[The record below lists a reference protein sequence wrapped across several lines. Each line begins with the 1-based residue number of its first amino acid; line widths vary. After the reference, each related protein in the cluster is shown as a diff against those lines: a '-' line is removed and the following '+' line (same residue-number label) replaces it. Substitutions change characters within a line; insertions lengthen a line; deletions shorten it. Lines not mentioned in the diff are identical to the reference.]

1 MSNARDIIVRPL
13 ITEKTMKLQEAD
25 NKVTF
30 EVAKGSNKTQVKIA
44 VEEIFNVKVEK
55 AVNQTS
61 AKEAIPTNQSD
72 PDEKSLTNN
81 GNTTFK
87 FKFEIPVGPGYSQTR
102 GDAKGQVV
110 EQTLENLLKNV
121 DFGL

>member
-30 EVAKGSNKTQVKIA
+30 EVARGSNKTQVKIA

-55 AVNQTS
+55 VNIVNCRPKAKRVGKYAGTTS
-61 AKEAIPTNQSD
+61 AVRKAIVKLA
-72 PDEKSLTNN
+72 EGHK
-81 GNTTFK
+81 
-87 FKFEIPVGPGYSQTR
+87 I
-102 GDAKGQVV
+102 
-110 EQTLENLLKNV
+110 NL
-121 DFGL
+121 F